1 MSAPHRVVT
10 LAGSAGAL
18 PIMYAVASRARAT
31 GGASLFFIY
40 HRGGAPAF
48 EWGTRVSQ
56 AGFRAEV
63 ARAGEAILSNVLYHA
78 HDAQAILV
86 RDGRI
91 VLVSDEARPHS
102 NIDLHLKSIALEF
115 GDRAVAFLLSGMGS
129 DGVDGLRAIRE
140 AGGTIVVQH
149 PRSAQFPHLPLQA
162 IEQGLAHHVE
172 EDEMII
178 ELASRALAG
187 EPLVRARVADT
198 A

>member
-1 MSAPHRVVT
+1 MNAPHRVVT

-18 PIMYAVASRARAT
+18 PIMLEVASRVRAT

-48 EWGTRVSQ
+48 AWDARVPQ

-78 HDAQAILV
+78 HDSQAILV
-86 RDGRI
+86 RDGKI
-91 VLVSDEARPHS
+91 VLVPDEALPHS
-102 NIDLHLKSIALEF
+102 NIDLHLKSLAREY
-115 GDRAVAFLLSGMGS
+115 GDRAFAFLLSGMGR
-129 DGVDGLRAIRE
+129 DGLDGLRAIRE
-140 AGGTIVVQH
+140 AGGTVVVQH
-149 PRSAQFPHLPLQA
+149 PRSADFPHLPQQA
-162 IEQGLAHHVE
+162 IARGLAHHVE

-178 ELASRALAG
+178 ELVSRALAG
-187 EPLVRARVADT
+187 EPLVRAGVADT